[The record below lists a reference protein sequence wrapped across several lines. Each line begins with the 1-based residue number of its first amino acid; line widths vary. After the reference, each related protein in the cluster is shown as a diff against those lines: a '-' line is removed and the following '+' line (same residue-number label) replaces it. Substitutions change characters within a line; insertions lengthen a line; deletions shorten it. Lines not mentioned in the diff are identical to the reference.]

1 MIHRLRYGI
10 AAGSLLFPFIAL
22 AQVNVNIEDLL
33 ADASDIINILIS
45 FLILLATFLFLL
57 GIVRYI
63 LASGDEE
70 KRKEARG
77 MIVWGIIFLAV
88 MVAVWG
94 FVNLILDFIFGQGAD
109 SFTDIPLGP
118 NQ

>member
-1 MIHRLRYGI
+1 MTHRLRY
-10 AAGSLLFPFIAL
+10 SLAIGTLLTPLTAFAD
-22 AQVNVNIEDLL
+22 VNIGDIL
-33 ADASDIINILIS
+33 ADATDIINILIS
-45 FLILLATFLFLL
+45 FLILLATFMFLL

-63 LASGDEE
+63 MASGDEE

-77 MIVWGIIFLAV
+77 MVVWGIIFLAV

-94 FVNLILDFIFGQGAD
+94 FVNILLDFIFGQGAD